1 MKNNIFDANREMNMQ
16 NPDNIR
22 EQVDFIE
29 NLLEKHPP
37 YKELPFDANWY
48 CKLIEIKKIAID
60 DYCKTCGAIKVFQ
73 GAVENLMNDTFAAD
87 IMGSCPRP
95 SFGVDAPPATP
106 IFMTKQYSI
115 YLSLKCAKC
124 NEQHYYSILF
134 MGDKIFKIGQYPSFA
149 EKETQEI
156 KKYKNVI
163 SKYYIELIRAENAYS
178 MHMGIASF
186 VYLRRIYE
194 HIIETEYAKLS
205 VPDKNDKTSF
215 DDKMKRV
222 NKEIKIIPPVL
233 DAQKSKIYSVL
244 SKGIHEYEEQE
255 CYDIYPIMKTII
267 LITLERYL
275 AEKEQ
280 RKQLD
285 DLREFLE
292 RK

>member
-1 MKNNIFDANREMNMQ
+1 MKHSIFDTNNEMNSQ
-16 NPDNIR
+16 NPDSVQ
-22 EQVDFIE
+22 EQVKLIE
-29 NLLEKHPP
+29 GLLENEPP
-37 YKELPFDANWY
+37 YKELPFYSDWY

-73 GAVENLMNDTFAAD
+73 DSIEKLMCDTFAAD
-87 IMGSCPRP
+87 IMGSCPRT
-95 SFGVDAPPATP
+95 SSCEDASPATP

-115 YLSLKCAKC
+115 NLSLKCAKC

-134 MGDKIFKIGQYPSFA
+134 MGDKIIKIGQYPSFA
-149 EKETQEI
+149 EKEKQEI

-163 SKYYIELIRAENAYS
+163 SKYYIELMCAENAYS

-194 HIIETEYAKLS
+194 HIVETEYNRLS
-205 VPDKNDKTSF
+205 IPNSSEKVSF

-222 NKEIKIIPPVL
+222 DKEIKIIPPEL
-233 DAQKSKIYSVL
+233 NAQKSKIYSVL
-244 SKGIHEYEEQE
+244 SKGIHEYEEKE
-255 CYDIYPIMKTII
+255 CYDIYPMMKTII

-280 RKQLD
+280 RKKLD
-285 DLREFLE
+285 DLRAFLE
-292 RK
+292 KK